1 MKNKKIDIH
10 ITKGKLEVFTI
21 YLQEDNAPD
30 ISATIGLYTD
40 GDKKITSFNVDTRN
54 YYGDNKIELPL
65 GTLPAIQ
72 KIAEEIELA
81 TIRKCR
87 EHQLALPA
95 NNEF

>member
-1 MKNKKIDIH
+1 MENKIDIH
-10 ITKGKLEVFTI
+10 ITKGKLESFSV
-21 YLQEDNAPD
+21 YLTDDEVPN
-30 ISATIGLYTD
+30 ISASIGLYTD
-40 GDKKITSFNVDTRN
+40 GEQKITSFSIDTRN
-54 YYGDNKIELPL
+54 YYGNQQIDLPL
-65 GTLPAIQ
+65 GTIPAIK